1 MIWKPTS
8 HIFRQATRQHAEAS
22 AIPSKGPTGNGL
34 EPSRPVAPPAHLP
47 DQPQSDS
54 EPAAMICPLRLL
66 KTAPVPLRF
75 NLTHPTALSPSTA
88 QAALRSNVIRSLTQQ
103 PRLCRAARETSSS
116 CVQAAARPFEDEPC
130 SVSVSD
136 STPTASTQAGATE
149 SGKTRRIWRVPC
161 SGKRMRGSPSSPS
174 QRSRGTVGLLRPV
187 RPRSAAW
194 LS

>member
-54 EPAAMICPLRLL
+54 EPAAMICPLRSL
-66 KTAPVPLRF
+66 KTAPAPLRF
-75 NLTHPTALSPSTA
+75 NLTRPTAFSPSTA
-88 QAALRSNVIRSLTQQ
+88 QAALHSNVIRSLTQQ
-103 PRLCRAARETSSS
+103 PRLCRAAQETSSS

-136 STPTASTQAGATE
+136 STPTASHASRGDGIGEDSKNLAC
-149 SGKTRRIWRVPC
+149 PC
-161 SGKRMRGSPSSPS
+161 SGKRVRGSPSSPS
-174 QRSRGTVGLLRPV
+174 QRSRRTVGLLRPV
-187 RPRSAAW
+187 RPSSAAW